1 MKVLPYKRKI
11 TGTSGYVVIEVPIWG
26 DVIRRGLF
34 WNIEDAEL
42 FAHDIAMIQVSK
54 QVTDFNE

>member
-1 MKVLPYKRKI
+1 MKSKI

-34 WNIEDAEL
+34 WNIEDTEL
-42 FAHDIAMIQVSK
+42 FPHDIAMIQVSK